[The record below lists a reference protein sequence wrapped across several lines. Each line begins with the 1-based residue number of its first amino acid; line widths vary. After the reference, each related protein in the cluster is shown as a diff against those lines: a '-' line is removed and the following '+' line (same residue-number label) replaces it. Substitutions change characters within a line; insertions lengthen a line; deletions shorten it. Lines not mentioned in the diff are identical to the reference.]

1 MDDKYA
7 SDDEFDVDEIDDDEE
22 VPVKIKKT
30 KNIIKPPKDDDDE
43 EENDEEENEND
54 DDEEDEDE
62 DDDNESGDEDA
73 KIEDIIGKMAADDDG
88 MKTKFPAI
96 DDSDEDDD
104 DDADEN
110 YLQKFE
116 ENIQKNIIAEY
127 HPELHAQNYDEIDV
141 LSRVVRDENGVIID
155 PLHKT
160 LPFITRYEKA
170 RIIGERAKQLNAG
183 ATPLV
188 EVDVSIIDG
197 YVIALKE
204 YEEKKIPFIIKRP
217 LPNGGCEFW
226 KFKDLEILA

>member
-7 SDDEFDVDEIDDDEE
+7 SDDDFDVDEIDDDEE

-43 EENDEEENEND
+43 EENDEEENE
-54 DDEEDEDE
+54 DEEDNDEDDD

-73 KIEDIIGKMAADDDG
+73 KIEDIIGKMTDDDG

-96 DDSDEDDD
+96 DDSDEEDD
-104 DDADEN
+104 DDADVN

-127 HPELHAQNYDEIDV
+127 HPELHAQNYDEIDL

-170 RIIGERAKQLNAG
+170 RILGERAKQLNAG
-183 ATPLV
+183 AKPLV

>member
-7 SDDEFDVDEIDDDEE
+7 SDDDFDVDEIDDDEE

-43 EENDEEENEND
+43 DENDEEENE
-54 DDEEDEDE
+54 DEEDNDEDDD

-73 KIEDIIGKMAADDDG
+73 KIEDIIGKMTDDDG

-96 DDSDEDDD
+96 DDSDEEDD
-104 DDADEN
+104 DDADVN

-127 HPELHAQNYDEIDV
+127 HPELHAQNYDEIDL

-170 RIIGERAKQLNAG
+170 RILGERAKQLNAG
-183 ATPLV
+183 AKPLV

>member
-7 SDDEFDVDEIDDDEE
+7 SDDDFDVDEIDDDEE

-43 EENDEEENEND
+43 EENDEEENE
-54 DDEEDEDE
+54 DEEDN

-73 KIEDIIGKMAADDDG
+73 KIEDIIGKMTDDDG

-96 DDSDEDDD
+96 DDSDEEDD
-104 DDADEN
+104 DDADVN

-170 RIIGERAKQLNAG
+170 RILGERAKQLNAG
-183 ATPLV
+183 AKPLV